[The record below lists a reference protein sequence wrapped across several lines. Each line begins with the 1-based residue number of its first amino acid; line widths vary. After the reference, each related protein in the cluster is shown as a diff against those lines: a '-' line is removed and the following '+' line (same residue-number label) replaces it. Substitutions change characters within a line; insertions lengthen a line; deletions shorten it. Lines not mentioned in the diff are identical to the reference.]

1 MALYTGSRLNRT
13 PTGSQDEW
21 TLDAASGEVG
31 ALYFVEAGG
40 EVTSS
45 AAMRTRWAT
54 SSGASGALSALT
66 SILKTDPTQQA
77 LTNLIA
83 FGSPYATTQP
93 TLDAGDWYAESWN
106 AHGGLVRYQ
115 AAVPG
120 DELIIIGPKTVSCR
134 TVNGTST
141 SSYICK
147 WREF

>member
-1 MALYTGSRLNRT
+1 M
-13 PTGSQDEW
+13 
-21 TLDAASGEVG
+21 
-31 ALYFVEAGG
+31 
-40 EVTSS
+40 
-45 AAMRTRWAT
+45 
-54 SSGASGALSALT
+54 SALT
-66 SILKTDPTQQA
+66 DILLAPDVRPFAVAAGIMVVLGGIELLATLVGFSLSEIIGKDVAAETDTEITMLA
-77 LTNLIA
+77 NLIT

-120 DELIIIGPKTVSCR
+120 DELVIIGAKTVSCR